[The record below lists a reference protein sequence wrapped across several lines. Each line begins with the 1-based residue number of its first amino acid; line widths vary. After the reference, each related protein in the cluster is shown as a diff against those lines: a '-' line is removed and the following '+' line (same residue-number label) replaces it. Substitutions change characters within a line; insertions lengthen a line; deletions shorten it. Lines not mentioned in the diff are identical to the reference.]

1 MILKDELAH
10 IVRKQRAMIHSRDEG
25 ILREKLV
32 NITPHTN
39 FAVIITGIRRCGKST
54 LLVQSMK
61 KEENFFYL
69 NFEDPRLID
78 LSVQEIDILEE
89 VFRNDHGEQN
99 LYYFDEIQN
108 LKGWEQYVR
117 YLLDNDNRVII
128 TGSNAS
134 LLSQDLGARLTGRN
148 VRVELFPF
156 SYIEFLKYTGKKDD
170 DDSFNEYLL
179 KGGFPEYLRL
189 SLDEVLQ
196 NLLLDIV
203 ARDIVARYAIK
214 NPSIITEIAVYLL
227 GNISRETTLSQLQKT
242 FSAIGSVTTIASYVS
257 YLEDAY
263 ILFSLQR
270 FSHSHKSRQINPKK
284 IYAVDNGLITANTTG
299 FSEDKGRLLEN
310 LVFIE
315 LRKRNREIFYFS
327 EEHEC
332 DFLVKDKTKITMA
345 FQVCYELNRR
355 NKEREVRG
363 LLEAMRMFDLTIGYI
378 LTKSQEDCMTV
389 EDKEIRIVPMRNF
402 FWDF

>member
-10 IVRKQRAMIHSRDEG
+10 IVRTQRAMIHSRDEG

-61 KEENFFYL
+61 KEESFNYL

-89 VFRNDHGEQN
+89 VFRNEHGEQD

-134 LLSQDLGARLTGRN
+134 LLSQDLGTRLTGRN
-148 VRVELFPF
+148 LRVELFPF
-156 SYIEFLKYTGKKDD
+156 SYIEFLKYNKRKDD
-170 DDSFNEYLL
+170 DNSFNEYLF

-270 FSHSHKSRQINPKK
+270 FSYSHKSRQINPKK
-284 IYAVDNGLITANTTG
+284 IYAVDNGLITVNTTG

-315 LRKRNREIFYFS
+315 LRKRHREIFYFS

-378 LTKSQEDCMTV
+378 LTSSQEDCLTV
-389 EDKEIRIVPMRNF
+389 DDKEIRIVPMRNF